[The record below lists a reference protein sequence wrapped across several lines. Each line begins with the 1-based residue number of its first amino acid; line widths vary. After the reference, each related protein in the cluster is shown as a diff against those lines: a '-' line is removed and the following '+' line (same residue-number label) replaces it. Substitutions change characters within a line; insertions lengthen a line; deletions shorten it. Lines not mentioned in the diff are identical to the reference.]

1 MWGFNM
7 VREFYLYE
15 CKNPY
20 MMELAM
26 RRPPGVVMSTA
37 EKPMQQPPSLTQEVK
52 VFRPR
57 FGIRAENGGLSVD
70 VSALPEKEKD
80 EPKRG

>member
-1 MWGFNM
+1 M
-7 VREFYLYE
+7 VREIYLYG

-20 MMELAM
+20 MMEKAM
-26 RRPPGVVMSTA
+26 SRQPGAVMSTTA
-37 EKPMQQPPSLTQEVK
+37 KPMQQPPSHPQEVK
-52 VFRPR
+52 VFFRPR
-57 FGIRAENGGLSVD
+57 FGIRAESSGLSVD

>member
-7 VREFYLYE
+7 VREFYLYG

-26 RRPPGVVMSTA
+26 SRPPGVVMSTA

>member
-1 MWGFNM
+1 M
-7 VREFYLYE
+7 VREFYLYGY
-15 CKNPY
+15 KNPY

-26 RRPPGVVMSTA
+26 RRPPGVVMSTTA
-37 EKPMQQPPSLTQEVK
+37 KPMQQPPSHPQEVK
-52 VFRPR
+52 VLRPR

-80 EPKRG
+80 DPKRG